1 MEDEKRSTYMDIS
14 ELPIDARAL
23 LYFHIRNAEQHFTG
37 NISEDIT
44 IPYVKYRER
53 ILSQLSVNGVDV
65 MRATNKFG
73 GMVRLF
79 DFALCMDAIQKSIND
94 NSQRTVVRN
103 LLWQFMDELEFD
115 MHIDHNLAYSY
126 KWGLVNQI
134 IKNKLFG

>member
-1 MEDEKRSTYMDIS
+1 MEIS

-44 IPYVKYRER
+44 VPYVKFREK
-53 ILSQLSVNGVDV
+53 ILSQLSVNGGDV

-79 DFALCMDAIQKSIND
+79 DFALCMNAIQKSIKG
-94 NSQRTVVRN
+94 NSQRAAVRN
-103 LLWQFMDELEFD
+103 LLLQFMDELEFD
-115 MHIDHNLAYSY
+115 MHVDHNLAYRY
-126 KWGLVNQI
+126 KWELVNQI